1 MDIYAHPPLTKQAIA
16 LGLKELGVKEGMT
29 LLVHSSMKSF
39 GRWIPG
45 GSQAVVE
52 ALEEAAGA
60 SGTIVMPTQTA
71 DLSEPSAWSRPPVPE
86 SWWPVIRAEMPP
98 FRPDLTPTRA
108 MGAVVE
114 AFRRRDGARRSAH
127 PQVSFAARGPLAEAI
142 ALEHPL
148 VPPLGE
154 PSPLGRLYEH
164 GAHVLLLG
172 VGHVNSTSLHL
183 AEHRAD
189 WPGKRMNRQG
199 APMLVQGERRWVE
212 YEELAYDDSD
222 FEAIGEAFEASHP
235 QARRLTIGD
244 CLARLMPMR
253 ELVDFAAERMALR
266 GAGSSGAE
274 PGSASE

>member
-1 MDIYAHPPLTKQAIA
+1 MDIYAYPPLPKSGIRKELNA
-16 LGLKELGVKEGMT
+16 LGVSEGMT
-29 LLVHSSMKSF
+29 LLVHSSLKSF

-52 ALEEAAGA
+52 ALEEAVGPT
-60 SGTIVMPTQTA
+60 GTLVMPTQTA
-71 DLSEPSAWSRPPVPE
+71 DLSEPSNWIHPPVPE
-86 SWWPVIRAEMPP
+86 SWWPIIREEMPP

-114 AFRRRDGARRSAH
+114 AFRRREGARRSAH
-127 PQVSFAARGPLAEAI
+127 PQLSFAARGPLAEAI
-142 ALEHPL
+142 VGEHPL

-154 PSPLGRLYEH
+154 SSPLGRLYEH

-189 WPGKRMNRQG
+189 WPGKRMIRQG
-199 APMLVQGERRWVE
+199 APMLEAGERRWVE

-235 QARRLTIGD
+235 QARRATIGA

-253 ELVDFAAERMALR
+253 ALVDFAAEKMAR
-266 GAGSSGAE
+266 RR
-274 PGSASE
+274 PGLDR